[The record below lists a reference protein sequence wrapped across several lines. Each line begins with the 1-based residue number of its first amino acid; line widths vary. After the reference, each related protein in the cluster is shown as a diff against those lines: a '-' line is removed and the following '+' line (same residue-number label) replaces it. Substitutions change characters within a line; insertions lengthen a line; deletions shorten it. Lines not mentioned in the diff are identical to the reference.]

1 MFLQPLP
8 VCCLPRLLPLEFSA
22 VLILNVLGAMFQ
34 TGQGRQSYG
43 DRSRTV
49 YFSGGRQI
57 FGQFELRSVQ
67 RFSPLC
73 VFVGVF

>member
-1 MFLQPLP
+1 MFPQPLP

-43 DRSRTV
+43 
-49 YFSGGRQI
+49 
-57 FGQFELRSVQ
+57 GQESH
-67 RFSPLC
+67 C
-73 VFVGVF
+73 VFLWRAADIRAV